1 MNIENIGNLPQL
13 IFAAVACIIAAMGLW
28 YLGLSRGSL
37 KIKQFAVMIGIFPV
51 FIGVILF
58 FSDKLADNT
67 EFRGGAV
74 FGSPSHRT
82 GPVVDETAFYV
93 DTPGK
98 THRIQL
104 LPKVWGGTIPQ
115 QDTHL
120 RYTVR
125 SPSGEIVGQGDA
137 DSKPDK
143 NKLPRWTP
151 IFVEFQP
158 REQGKHTLALEVPIE
173 IGSVDIRVK
182 ELK

>member
-1 MNIENIGNLPQL
+1 MNLENAPQAIL
-13 IFAAVACIIAAMGLW
+13 AAVFCIIVAMGLW

-37 KIKQFAVMIGIFPV
+37 KIKQIAVMIGIFPLLIV
-51 FIGVILF
+51 AISF
-58 FSDKLADNT
+58 FGNKLTAVDSG

-74 FGSPSHRT
+74 FGSSSRRT
-82 GPVVDETAFYV
+82 GPVTDETAFDV

-98 THRIQL
+98 THQIQL
-104 LPKVWGGTIPQ
+104 VPKVWGGAIPQ

-120 RYTVR
+120 HYTVR
-125 SPSGEIVGQGDA
+125 SPSGGVVVQGDA

-151 IFVEFQP
+151 VIVQFQP
-158 REQGKHTLALEVPIE
+158 SEEGKHILALEVPVE
-173 IGSVDIRVK
+173 IGSVDILVK